1 MRLATGLLLFGAV
14 FWSKGLYV
22 AGEDVDDPPF
32 LRQPRQ
38 VSDGGPDNTT
48 DSNTGFDAATA
59 SNIGTTPASMAL
71 VLQMLDNYDQR
82 LRPDFR
88 GGAVTVTFQ
97 LYILTMGS
105 ISESSMDYVV
115 TVFLRQ
121 QWNDPRFV
129 YTGFD
134 GNLTLYDTVIDDVWL
149 PDVFFVNEKAAGF
162 ASSTGTSRMMRIHPN
177 GDVLYST
184 KKTALLACP
193 MNFALYPM
201 DSQECSIKIESFSHS
216 TKDIVLEWADPPII
230 LADDIQLPE
239 YKILSTTP
247 ERCDVVRR
255 IVSHTTMD
263 INLKWSEVP
272 IVLNEAI
279 RLPEFQITDVN
290 STRCDAVR
298 EVGTFSCL
306 EGRFKMVRRMGYYI
320 IQTYIP
326 SILIVILSWLTFW
339 ISPEIAPARVAL
351 GITTV
356 LTSTTFTAINRS
368 TMPRFSYVRAIDIWL
383 LACSFF
389 IFAALVEF
397 AAVHFLFKR
406 HKKFGFSGRLRR
418 LLGLEHPPPE
428 GTEEVELKP
437 SASTTSERLL
447 LGGGHTQIRLENAEP
462 KPAEVTGEEE
472 KHHRTLEELKA
483 LYQKRARRID
493 LAARIVFP
501 SVFCIFNLC
510 YWGVFLP
517 QYEG

>member
-1 MRLATGLLLFGAV
+1 MQLASGLLLFGVV
-14 FWSKGLYV
+14 FSTKGLSV
-22 AGEDVDDPPF
+22 AGEDVDEPAS
-32 LRQPRQ
+32 LRYSRQ
-38 VSDGGPDNTT
+38 LSDDGSDNATT
-48 DSNTGFDAATA
+48 STFESATT
-59 SNIGTTPASMAL
+59 SDDLGTTPASMEV
-71 VLQMLDNYDQR
+71 VLEMLDKYDQR

-88 GGAVTVTFQ
+88 GGPVTVTFQ

-105 ISESSMDYVV
+105 VSESSMDYVV

-162 ASSTGTSRMMRIHPN
+162 SSSTGSSRMMRIHPN
-177 GDVLYST
+177 GDVLFST

-193 MNFALYPM
+193 MNFQLYPM

-239 YKILSTTP
+239 YKVLSTTP
-247 ERCDVVRR
+247 ERCDAVRR

-263 INLKWSEVP
+263 IDLKWSEVP
-272 IVLNEAI
+272 LILNEAI
-279 RLPEFQITDVN
+279 SLPEFRILGVD
-290 STRCDAVR
+290 SKRCDATR
-298 EVGTFSCL
+298 EIGTFSCL
-306 EGRFKMVRRMGYYI
+306 EGKFRMVRRMGYYI

-418 LLGLEHPPPE
+418 FLGIEQTPPE
-428 GTEEVELKP
+428 GVEEVELKP
-437 SASTTSERLL
+437 SASAHSERLL
-447 LGGGHTQIRLENAEP
+447 LGGGHTEIRLENAEP
-462 KPAEVTGEEE
+462 KSAEPTEEE
-472 KHHRTLEELKA
+472 KHHRTLEELRA

-493 LAARIVFP
+493 LAARILFP
-501 SVFCIFNLC
+501 LVFCIFNII
-510 YWGVFLP
+510 YWGIFLP

>member
-1 MRLATGLLLFGAV
+1 MQLASGLLLFGVV
-14 FWSKGLYV
+14 FSTKGLSV
-22 AGEDVDDPPF
+22 AGEDVDEPAS
-32 LRQPRQ
+32 LRYSRQ
-38 VSDGGPDNTT
+38 LSDDGSDNATT
-48 DSNTGFDAATA
+48 STFESATT
-59 SNIGTTPASMAL
+59 SDDLGTTPASMEV
-71 VLQMLDNYDQR
+71 VLEMLDKYDQR

-88 GGAVTVTFQ
+88 GGPVTVTFQ

-105 ISESSMDYVV
+105 VSESSMDYVV

-162 ASSTGTSRMMRIHPN
+162 SSSTGSSRMMRIHPN
-177 GDVLYST
+177 GDVLFST

-193 MNFALYPM
+193 MNFQLYPM
-201 DSQECSIKIESFSHS
+201 DSQECSIKIESFSH
-216 TKDIVLEWADPPII
+216 
-230 LADDIQLPE
+230 
-239 YKILSTTP
+239 
-247 ERCDVVRR
+247 
-255 IVSHTTMD
+255 TTMD
-263 INLKWSEVP
+263 IDLKWSEVP
-272 IVLNEAI
+272 LILNEAI
-279 RLPEFQITDVN
+279 SLPEFRILGVD
-290 STRCDAVR
+290 SKRCDATR
-298 EVGTFSCL
+298 EIGTFSCL
-306 EGRFKMVRRMGYYI
+306 EGKFRMVRRMGYYI

-418 LLGLEHPPPE
+418 FLGIEQTPPE
-428 GTEEVELKP
+428 GVEEVELKP
-437 SASTTSERLL
+437 SASAHSERLL
-447 LGGGHTQIRLENAEP
+447 LGGGHTEIRLENAEP
-462 KPAEVTGEEE
+462 KSAEPTEEE
-472 KHHRTLEELKA
+472 KHHRTLEELRA

-493 LAARIVFP
+493 LAARILFP
-501 SVFCIFNLC
+501 LVFCIFNII
-510 YWGVFLP
+510 YWGIFLP

>member
-1 MRLATGLLLFGAV
+1 MRLASGLLLFGVV
-14 FWSKGLYV
+14 FSTKGLSV
-22 AGEDVDDPPF
+22 AEDDIDAPNPKRYS
-32 LRQPRQ
+32 RQL
-38 VSDGGPDNTT
+38 SDGDSENAT
-48 DSNTGFDAATA
+48 DSTTFESATA
-59 SNIGTTPASMAL
+59 SDDLGTTPASMEL
-71 VLQMLDNYDQR
+71 VLQMLDSYDQR
-82 LRPDFR
+82 LRPNFR

-105 ISESSMDYVV
+105 VSESSMDYIV

-121 QWNDPRFV
+121 QWNDPRFI

-134 GNLTLYDTVIDDVWL
+134 GNLTLYDTVIGRRLWL

-177 GDVLYST
+177 GDVLFST

-193 MNFALYPM
+193 MNFRLYPM
-201 DSQECSIKIESFSHS
+201 DSQECSIKIESYSHS
-216 TKDIVLEWADPPII
+216 AKDIVLKWADPPIL
-230 LADDIQLPE
+230 LADDIHLPE
-239 YKILSTTP
+239 YKILRTTP
-247 ERCDVVRR
+247 KRCDVVRR
-255 IVSHTTMD
+255 I
-263 INLKWSEVP
+263 
-272 IVLNEAI
+272 
-279 RLPEFQITDVN
+279 
-290 STRCDAVR
+290 
-298 EVGTFSCL
+298 GTFSCL
-306 EGRFKMVRRMGYYI
+306 EGQFRMVRRMGYYI

-389 IFAALVEF
+389 IFSALVEF

-406 HKKFGFSGRLRR
+406 HKKFGFTGRLRR
-418 LLGLEHPPPE
+418 FLGIEQTPPE
-428 GTEEVELKP
+428 GVEEVELKP
-437 SASTTSERLL
+437 SVSATSERLL
-447 LGGGHTQIRLENAEP
+447 LGGGHTQIQLENAEP
-462 KPAEVTGEEE
+462 KPSEPTEEE
-472 KHHRTLEELKA
+472 KHHRTMAELKA

-493 LAARIVFP
+493 LAARILFP
-501 SVFCIFNLC
+501 VVFCIFNIV
-510 YWGVFLP
+510 YWGIFLP